1 MSSSPAS
8 RPRLV
13 PVASPSAAPLPL
25 DRLERVWA
33 WGRSTSVMSWVYRPT
48 TIDGIQEAFALARA
62 RGLSVGLRGAGQSYG
77 DAALNAE
84 NVSLDLSR
92 MTRVLA
98 WDPQSGV
105 ITVEPGVTIQQLWQ
119 YTLEDGWWP
128 SIVPGTMFV
137 SLGGATA
144 MNVHG
149 KNAFAKGTLGEH
161 VHAFDILLPTGER
174 RTCSRTENAELFH
187 AAIGGFGMLGCI
199 TSVTFS
205 MTRVHS
211 GLLDVEAIPTRTLDE
226 MIEVFEQRTP
236 VADYLV
242 GWVDGFAQGPA
253 LGRGLIHQAN
263 YLEPGVDR
271 RAAQTLRPAN
281 QALPPNLFGVL
292 PKAMMWR
299 LMRPLMHAPGV
310 RLVNATKY
318 HLSARQGRHR
328 YRDSH
333 VGFAFLF
340 DYIPEWKRAYGPG
353 GMIEF
358 QSFVPAAEASRA
370 FGAQLTRAQR
380 AGIVPYLGVFKRHR
394 PDPFLLSYGVD
405 GYSLAMHFQVTAAN
419 RERLWALTQ
428 DLGTIAAEAGGRF
441 YFAKDA
447 TFLQRTLAGYLDD
460 DRFRRF
466 ADLKT
471 ACDPES
477 LLQTELYRRLF
488 ATSS

>member
-1 MSSSPAS
+1 MSSSPAA

-13 PVASPSAAPLPL
+13 PVTSATPPLPL
-25 DRLERVWA
+25 DHLEPVSA
-33 WGRSTSVMSWVYRPT
+33 WGGSSRVLSWVYRPT
-48 TIDGIQEAFALARA
+48 TAGGIEEAFALARA

-84 NVSLDLSR
+84 NVCLDLSR
-92 MTRVLA
+92 MTRILA
-98 WDPQSGV
+98 WDPSTGV
-105 ITVEPGVTIQQLWQ
+105 ITVEPGVTIRQLWQ

-137 SLGGATA
+137 SLGGAAA

-149 KNAFAKGTLGEH
+149 KNAFKAGTLGEH
-161 VHAFDILLPTGER
+161 IHGFELLLPTGER

-199 TSVTFS
+199 TSITFS

-226 MIEVFEQRTP
+226 MLDVFEQRHAT
-236 VADYLV
+236 ADYLV
-242 GWVDGFAQGPA
+242 GWVDGFGTGTS

-263 YLEPGVDR
+263 YLAAGVDR
-271 RAAQTLRPAN
+271 QPAQTLRTAH
-281 QALPPNLFGVL
+281 QELPPTLFGVF
-292 PKAMMWR
+292 PKALMWR
-299 LMRPLMHAPGV
+299 AMRPLMHPPGV
-310 RLVNATKY
+310 RLVNAAKY
-318 HLSARQGRHR
+318 HLSARQGRHH

-358 QSFVPAAEASRA
+358 QSFVPAAEASRV
-370 FGAQLTRAQR
+370 FGAQLVRAQR
-380 AGIVPYLGVFKRHR
+380 AGIVPYLGVLKRHR
-394 PDPFLLSYGVD
+394 TDPFLLSYGVD

-419 RERLWALTQ
+419 RARLWALTQ
-428 DLGTIAAEAGGRF
+428 DMGTVAHEAGGRF

-447 TFLQRTLAGYLDD
+447 TFTRQTLADYLAAE
-460 DRFRRF
+460 RFQQFR
-466 ADLKT
+466 ALKA
-471 ACDPES
+471 ACDPTS

-488 ATSS
+488 GTD

>member
-1 MSSSPAS
+1 
-8 RPRLV
+8 
-13 PVASPSAAPLPL
+13 
-25 DRLERVWA
+25 
-33 WGRSTSVMSWVYRPT
+33 MSWVYRPT
-48 TIDGIQEAFALARA
+48 TVGGVEEALATARA

-84 NVSLDLSR
+84 NVCLDLSR

-98 WDPQSGV
+98 WDPANGV
-105 ITVEPGVTIQQLWQ
+105 ITVEPGVTIQQLWR
-119 YTLEDGWWP
+119 YVLEDGWWP

-137 SLGGATA
+137 SLGGAAA

-149 KNAFAKGTLGEH
+149 KNAFKQGTLGEH
-161 VHAFDILLPTGER
+161 VHAFELLLPTGER
-174 RTCSRTENAELFH
+174 RTCSRTENADLFH
-187 AAIGGFGMLGCI
+187 AAIGGFGMLGVI
-199 TSVTFS
+199 TSITFS
-205 MTRVHS
+205 LTRVHS

-226 MIEVFEQRTP
+226 MIAVFEQRTP

-242 GWVDGFAQGPA
+242 GWVDGFAPGAA

-263 YLEPGVDR
+263 YLAPGEDR
-271 RAAQTLRPAN
+271 RAAQTLRPSS
-281 QALPPNLFGVL
+281 QELPATLFGVL
-292 PKAMMWR
+292 PKATMPL
-299 LMRPLMHAPGV
+299 LMRPLMRPPGV
-310 RLVNATKY
+310 RMVNAVKY

-328 YRDSH
+328 YRDTH

-358 QSFVPAAEASRA
+358 QSFIPAAAASRG
-370 FGAQLTRAQR
+370 FGAQLERAQR
-380 AGIVPYLGVFKRHR
+380 AGIVPYLGVFKRHK
-394 PDPFLLSYGVD
+394 PDPFLLSYNVD

-428 DLGTIAAEAGGRF
+428 ELGTIAADAGGRF

-447 TFLQRTLAGYLDD
+447 TFTRRTLAGYLDD
-460 DRFRRF
+460 ERFHRF
-466 ADLKT
+466 LALKQ
-471 ACDPES
+471 ACDPDA

-488 ATSS
+488 TGS